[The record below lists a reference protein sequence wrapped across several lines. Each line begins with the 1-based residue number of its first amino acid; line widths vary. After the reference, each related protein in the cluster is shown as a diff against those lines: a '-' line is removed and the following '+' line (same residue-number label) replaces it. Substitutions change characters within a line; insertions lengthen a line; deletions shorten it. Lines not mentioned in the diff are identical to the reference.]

1 MIHISLYKKINKSK
15 VQSQFQLEFD
25 LGDIIGITGPSGK
38 GKTTFLKVIA
48 GLMDCEKGRII
59 FNDTVWLDT
68 TSKVQLSPQKRNIG
82 FVFQDYALFP
92 NMNVIQNIS
101 FAQNEKFEKEEL
113 ERLIDAF
120 EIRSLLKQKVN
131 TLSGGQKQRVAI
143 ARALVQL
150 PHLLLMDE
158 PFSALDFRVK
168 QRVIDY
174 IMHFQS
180 KHHTPLLIN
189 THQIHELE
197 ALTQHIYELNDFQLQ
212 LLDMDARIQEKAIVT
227 QINIEERT
235 MEVELDRRNYVLPLK
250 KGVVLGEQ
258 IHISIE

>member
-1 MIHISLYKKINKSK
+1 MINISLHKKINKSK

-48 GLMDCEKGRII
+48 GLMDCEEGKII
-59 FNDTVWLDT
+59 FNDTIWLDT
-68 TSKVQLSPQKRNIG
+68 SSKIRLSPQERNIG

-92 NMNVIQNIS
+92 NMNVIQNIA
-101 FAQNEKFEKEEL
+101 FAQNGQFEKGEL

-120 EIRSLLKQKVN
+120 EIKSLLKQKVN

-168 QRVIDY
+168 QRVINY
-174 IMHFQS
+174 IKSFQC
-180 KHHTPLLIN
+180 KYHTPILIN

-197 ALTQHIYELNDFQLQ
+197 ALTQHIYELNDFKLQ
-212 LLDMDARIQEKAIVT
+212 LLDMDATIQVKAIVT
-227 QINIEERT
+227 KINIEERT

-250 KGVVLGEQ
+250 KDIALGEQ
-258 IHISIE
+258 IQISID